1 MIDWFI
7 LLRGIALGLLLAL
20 MLVIAL
26 RFWAHYALRLLALFA
41 LCLCGYMLAPILH
54 GVTLWFYLAVVFSD
68 ATVLLFLLLAQALFD
83 DHRHPHRG
91 ALLFGAAYLSY
102 SYVEMAVEH
111 GLGID
116 TGLWRVPV
124 RIAMVGGVTYALYVI
139 GRNWRQD
146 LVEARR
152 RLRLGTIV
160 VAGSYVLGVTL
171 GEAFSDFAHIPA
183 WVEVANSAGIVMT
196 LLIFIAAA
204 LTLGTEG
211 LLAEPVAAEPQ
222 ASAPENPELVRIM
235 AAMAEHHAYRDM
247 ELTIRN
253 LAGSVAIPEHRLR
266 RLINQQLGYRNFN
279 DFLNH
284 YRLQE
289 VTVRLA
295 DAGQIQTPILTIAMD
310 AGYRSMTTF
319 NRAFRAA
326 QGETPSAYR
335 QKYSPISEKV

>member
-1 MIDWFI
+1 
-7 LLRGIALGLLLAL
+7 
-20 MLVIAL
+20 
-26 RFWAHYALRLLALFA
+26 
-41 LCLCGYMLAPILH
+41 
-54 GVTLWFYLAVVFSD
+54 
-68 ATVLLFLLLAQALFD
+68 
-83 DHRHPHRG
+83 
-91 ALLFGAAYLSY
+91 
-102 SYVEMAVEH
+102 MAVEH

-116 TGLWRVPV
+116 TGLWRIPV
-124 RIAMVGGVTYALYVI
+124 RIAMVGGVMYALYVI

-171 GEAFSDFAHIPA
+171 VETLADFARIPA
-183 WVEVANSAGIVMT
+183 WMEVANSAGIVMT

-204 LTLGTEG
+204 MTLGTEG
-211 LLAEPVAAEPQ
+211 LLAQPVAAEPPV
-222 ASAPENPELVRIM
+222 SVPENPELAKII
-235 AAMAEHHAYRDM
+235 AGMAENHAYRDM
-247 ELTIRN
+247 ELTIRS
-253 LAGSVAIPEHRLR
+253 LAGDVAIPEHRLR

-295 DAGQIQTPILTIAMD
+295 DPGQSHTPILTIAMD

-319 NRAFRAA
+319 NRAFRAV
-326 QGETPSAYR
+326 QDETPSAYR
-335 QKYSPISEKV
+335 QKYCPNPEKV